1 MSRKDNKGRVLF
13 KGETQRKD
21 GRYAYS
27 YTGQVG
33 KRHSIYDKDL
43 VKLRLKEKE
52 IHRRMD
58 DGLDPAKADRITV
71 NQMFDRY
78 ISLKYDIK
86 PSTRENYIYMY
97 EKYIRESFGK
107 KKLSKVRYSDVK
119 AFYYS
124 LINERGF
131 KPASMEIAHTLLH
144 PTFNMA
150 VRDGYLNRNPTDG
163 VMGEI
168 KKSHQWEHKKRHAL
182 TIEQQSAVST
192 FLDTHEDYRG
202 WRPIITVLLGTGMRI
217 GECLGLRWEDI
228 DFKTNEIDV
237 NHNLIY
243 RKNLD
248 GKCENHVNSPKTESG
263 KRRIPILE
271 GVKDALLEELELQRC
286 IGFCKDEIDGYSGF
300 IFSTCEN
307 HVYTPESVNRAI
319 KRIYT
324 AYNEEET
331 FIAKKEHRDPILLPH
346 FSAHVLRHTFCTR
359 LCENETNL
367 KVIMDIMGHS
377 DIQTTMNIYA
387 EVTGVKKQESMMAL
401 SDKILV

>member
-27 YTGQVG
+27 YTDQLG

-228 DFKTNEIDV
+228 DFKANEIDV

-248 GKCENHVNSPKTESG
+248 GKCENHVNSPKTKSG

>member
-27 YTGQVG
+27 YTDQLG

-52 IHRRMD
+52 IHRRID

-150 VRDGYLNRNPTDG
+150 VRDGYINRNPTDG

-192 FLDTHEDYRG
+192 FLDTHEDFRG

-217 GECLGLRWEDI
+217 GECLGLRWEDV

-331 FIAKKEHRDPILLPH
+331 FIAKKEHRDPILLAH

-367 KVIMDIMGHS
+367 RVIMDIMGHS

>member
-27 YTGQVG
+27 YTDQLG

-228 DFKTNEIDV
+228 DFKANEIDV

-324 AYNEEET
+324 TYNEEET
-331 FIAKKEHRDPILLPH
+331 FIAKKEHRDPILLPL
-346 FSAHVLRHTFCTR
+346 FSAYVLRHTFCTR

>member
-27 YTGQVG
+27 YTDQVG

-150 VRDGYLNRNPTDG
+150 VRDGYINRNPTDG

-228 DFKTNEIDV
+228 DFKANEIDV

-324 AYNEEET
+324 TYNEEET

-387 EVTGVKKQESMMAL
+387 EVTGVKKQESMMSL

>member
-27 YTGQVG
+27 YTDQLG

-144 PTFNMA
+144 PTFNME
-150 VRDGYLNRNPTDG
+150 VRDGYINRNPTDG

-367 KVIMDIMGHS
+367 RVIMDIMGHS

-387 EVTGVKKQESMMAL
+387 EVTGVKKQESMMSL

>member
-27 YTGQVG
+27 YTDQLG

-168 KKSHQWEHKKRHAL
+168 KKSH
-182 TIEQQSAVST
+182 
-192 FLDTHEDYRG
+192 
-202 WRPIITVLLGTGMRI
+202 
-217 GECLGLRWEDI
+217 
-228 DFKTNEIDV
+228 
-237 NHNLIY
+237 
-243 RKNLD
+243 
-248 GKCENHVNSPKTESG
+248 
-263 KRRIPILE
+263 
-271 GVKDALLEELELQRC
+271 
-286 IGFCKDEIDGYSGF
+286 
-300 IFSTCEN
+300 
-307 HVYTPESVNRAI
+307 
-319 KRIYT
+319 
-324 AYNEEET
+324 
-331 FIAKKEHRDPILLPH
+331 
-346 FSAHVLRHTFCTR
+346 
-359 LCENETNL
+359 
-367 KVIMDIMGHS
+367 
-377 DIQTTMNIYA
+377 
-387 EVTGVKKQESMMAL
+387 
-401 SDKILV
+401 

>member
-27 YTGQVG
+27 YTDQLG

-97 EKYIRESFGK
+97 EKYIRETFGK

>member
-27 YTGQVG
+27 YTDQLG

-150 VRDGYLNRNPTDG
+150 VRDGYINRNPTDG

-387 EVTGVKKQESMMAL
+387 EVTGVKEQESMMAL

>member
-27 YTGQVG
+27 YTDQLG

-168 KKSHQWEHKKRHAL
+168 KKSHKWEHKKRHAL

-228 DFKTNEIDV
+228 DFKANEIDV

-324 AYNEEET
+324 TYNEEET

>member
-27 YTGQVG
+27 YTDQLG

-228 DFKTNEIDV
+228 DFKANEIDV

-324 AYNEEET
+324 TYNEEET
-331 FIAKKEHRDPILLPH
+331 FIAKKEQRDPILLPH

-367 KVIMDIMGHS
+367 RVIMDIMGHS

-387 EVTGVKKQESMMAL
+387 EVTGVKKQESMMSL

>member
-27 YTGQVG
+27 YTDQLG

-202 WRPIITVLLGTGMRI
+202 WRPIITALIGKGMRI

-228 DFKTNEIDV
+228 DFKANEIDV

>member
-27 YTGQVG
+27 YTDQLG

-228 DFKTNEIDV
+228 DFKANEIDV

-324 AYNEEET
+324 TYNEEET

>member
-27 YTGQVG
+27 YTDQLG

-228 DFKTNEIDV
+228 DFKANEIDV

-324 AYNEEET
+324 TYNEEET
-331 FIAKKEHRDPILLPH
+331 FIAKKEHRDPIMLPH

>member
-27 YTGQVG
+27 YTDQLG

-71 NQMFDRY
+71 NQMFDCY

-150 VRDGYLNRNPTDG
+150 VRDGYINRNPTDG

-182 TIEQQSAVST
+182 TIVEQQKAVST

-331 FIAKKEHRDPILLPH
+331 FIAKKEQRDSILLPH

-367 KVIMDIMGHS
+367 RVIMDIMGHS

-387 EVTGVKKQESMMAL
+387 EVTGVKKQESMMSL
-401 SDKILV
+401 C

>member
-1 MSRKDNKGRVLF
+1 
-13 KGETQRKD
+13 
-21 GRYAYS
+21 
-27 YTGQVG
+27 
-33 KRHSIYDKDL
+33 
-43 VKLRLKEKE
+43 
-52 IHRRMD
+52 
-58 DGLDPAKADRITV
+58 
-71 NQMFDRY
+71 
-78 ISLKYDIK
+78 
-86 PSTRENYIYMY
+86 MY

-150 VRDGYLNRNPTDG
+150 VRDGYINRNPTDG

-168 KKSHQWEHKKRHAL
+168 KKSHQWEHKRRHAL
-182 TIEQQSAVST
+182 TIEQQRAVST

-228 DFKTNEIDV
+228 DFKANEIDV

-248 GKCENHVNSPKTESG
+248 GK
-263 KRRIPILE
+263 
-271 GVKDALLEELELQRC
+271 
-286 IGFCKDEIDGYSGF
+286 
-300 IFSTCEN
+300 CEN

>member
-27 YTGQVG
+27 YTDQLG

-144 PTFNMA
+144 PTFNME
-150 VRDGYLNRNPTDG
+150 VRDGYINRNPTDG

-331 FIAKKEHRDPILLPH
+331 FIAKKEQRDPILLPH

-367 KVIMDIMGHS
+367 RVIMDIMGHS

-387 EVTGVKKQESMMAL
+387 EVTGVKKQESMMSL

>member
-27 YTGQVG
+27 YTDQLG

-331 FIAKKEHRDPILLPH
+331 FIAKKEQRDPILLPH

-367 KVIMDIMGHS
+367 RVIMDIMGHS

-387 EVTGVKKQESMMAL
+387 EVTGVKKQESMMSL

>member
-27 YTGQVG
+27 YTDQLG

-58 DGLDPAKADRITV
+58 DGLDPSKADRITV

-150 VRDGYLNRNPTDG
+150 VRDGYINRNPTDG

-168 KKSHQWEHKKRHAL
+168 KKSHQWEHKRRHAL
-182 TIEQQSAVST
+182 TIEQQRAVFT

-228 DFKTNEIDV
+228 DFKANEIDV

-271 GVKDALLEELELQRC
+271 GAKDALLEELELQRC

-401 SDKILV
+401 SDKIRV